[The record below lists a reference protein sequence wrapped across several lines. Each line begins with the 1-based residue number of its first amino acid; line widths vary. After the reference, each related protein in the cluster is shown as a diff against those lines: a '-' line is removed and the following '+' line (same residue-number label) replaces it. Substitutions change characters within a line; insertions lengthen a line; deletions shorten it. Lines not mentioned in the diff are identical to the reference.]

1 MAFIRV
7 KYNEKWG
14 EREEI
19 KRNIQETGSP
29 SVNKALF
36 RPNQALQGHFCA
48 FNLWQRL
55 AKE

>member
-19 KRNIQETGSP
+19 KRSIQETGSP